1 MSKITE
7 KGRLQYGI
15 QFGGKWH
22 YDFEVRVPTV
32 EDNINAI
39 EVHGT
44 GSGMRVSFAM
54 MVSAITELGDIPKD
68 KITFDLLSKNLVDND
83 FDALN
88 EALLRVKKKRELMN
102 PDLKNTKQENSSLAA
117 TE

>member
-32 EDNINAI
+32 KDNIEAI
-39 EVHGT
+39 ETYGT
-44 GSGMRVSFAM
+44 DSGMRVSFAM
-54 MVSAITELGDIPKD
+54 MVSAITELGEIPKE
-68 KITFDLLSKNLVDND
+68 KITFDLLSENLADSD
-83 FDALN
+83 FDAIN
-88 EALLRVKKKRELMN
+88 DALLRVKKKRELMN
-102 PDLKNTKQENSSLAA
+102 PDLKTTKPENSSSAV
-117 TE
+117 TV